1 MVTASHNP
9 KADDGYKV
17 YWENGAQIIPPHD
30 SGIAHSINQ
39 NLQPWQTFD
48 FDNVRT
54 HALFKDVTEEV
65 ATEYTA
71 AIARMATRRDRN
83 PSSNLRVAYTG
94 KKRLGEIVAA
104 LILIDCLVGYPQPCT
119 VLALLG
125 SLVRLKLSI
134 TSHCTSFLNNAILI
148 RTSLP

>member
-39 NLQPWQTFD
+39 NLQPWQTYD
-48 FDNVRT
+48 FDNVRS

-71 AIARMATRRDRN
+71 AIARMATRKDRN

-94 KKRLGEIVAA
+94 KICLMNFGVTLI
-104 LILIDCLVGYPQPCT
+104 LILIDRYIDYHP
-119 VLALLG
+119 
-125 SLVRLKLSI
+125 
-134 TSHCTSFLNNAILI
+134 
-148 RTSLP
+148 